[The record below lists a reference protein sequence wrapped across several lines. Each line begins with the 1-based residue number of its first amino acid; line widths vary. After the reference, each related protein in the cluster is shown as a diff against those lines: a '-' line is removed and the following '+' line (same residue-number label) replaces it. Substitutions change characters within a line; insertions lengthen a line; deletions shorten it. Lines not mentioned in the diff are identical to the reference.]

1 MLEGVS
7 ASASIRDSEFRFHG
21 SWGGSGV
28 TSECHDPIGRRL
40 KSGNSIFSTLFPR
53 LAVVAMRTTIVDV
66 VVVCIE
72 SGFRVRNSVGKYSMR
87 SEWGG
92 VDRSA

>member
-7 ASASIRDSEFRFHG
+7 ASASIRESECRCYG

-66 VVVCIE
+66 VVVCDE
-72 SGFRVRNSVGKYSMR
+72 SRFRVRNSVCEYIVR
-87 SEWGG
+87 TECCL
-92 VDRSA
+92 R